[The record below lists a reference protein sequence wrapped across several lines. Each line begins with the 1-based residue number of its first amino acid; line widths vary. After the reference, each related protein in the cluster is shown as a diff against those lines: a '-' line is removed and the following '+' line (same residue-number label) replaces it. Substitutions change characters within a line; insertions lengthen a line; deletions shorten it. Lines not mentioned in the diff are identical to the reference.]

1 MPGVVKIV
9 LADENL
15 ARFTQGMER
24 LSDRQGLTV
33 LVRALK
39 SGGRQ
44 AYTQVKRTL
53 VKEVG
58 ASYRKL
64 PGALDEKLP
73 TFSNLSYEIKAD
85 GSETNL
91 GLFGP
96 KQGKRGVSA
105 RPWAKRKTFRG
116 TFVVPAYGGGVFH
129 RLGPERGPIQALY
142 GPNLARELHRD
153 YTVAAW
159 DAAMPAIAKRLE
171 HELAFMLTKI

>member
-1 MPGVVKIV
+1 MAVVKIV
-9 LADENL
+9 MADDNL
-15 ARFTQGMER
+15 RRFQQGMAR

-53 VKEVG
+53 AKEVG

-64 PGALDEKLP
+64 PGQLQEKLP
-73 TFSNLSYEIKAD
+73 SFSRLSYEIQAD

-91 GLFGP
+91 GIFGA
-96 KQGKRGVSA
+96 KQGKTGVSA
-105 RPWAKRKTFRG
+105 KPWAKRKTFRG
-116 TFVVPAYGGGVFH
+116 SFFVPAYGGVFR
-129 RLGPERGPIQALY
+129 RLGPERGPIKALY

-159 DAAMPAIAKRLE
+159 DAAMPAIVKRLE